1 MLVRDRMSAPPVTV
15 DVNSSVREAREVM
28 RHFDIRRV
36 PVLRRGHLAGILSWT
51 DLMRAAAPTA
61 TTTATGSRGEAP
73 GLLFKTRVHEIMT
86 PDPITIEP
94 DAPIERAALI
104 MRGQK
109 IGGLP
114 VIDEDGLCGII
125 TESDIFDAFVDLTEM
140 RQGGTRL
147 LVDVT
152 DKRTGLCDI
161 TTILER
167 AGVAL
172 ISIATYEQDSHHY
185 AILRTKGT
193 PALHLTDVLRDK
205 GYRVLHYDD
214 RWRDGTP
221 AFPPRTAPSGAVP
234 PS

>member
-1 MLVRDRMSAPPVTV
+1 MLVRDRMSAPPITV
-15 DVNSSVREAREVM
+15 DVNSSIREARAVM
-28 RHFDIRRV
+28 RHFDIRRM

-51 DLMRAAAPTA
+51 DLVRA
-61 TTTATGSRGEAP
+61 EASPASALSKWEVP
-73 GLLFKTRVHEIMT
+73 GLMLKARVHEVMT

-94 DAPIERAALI
+94 DAPIEYAALI

-114 VIDEDGLCGII
+114 VVDAGSLCGII
-125 TESDIFDAFVDLTEM
+125 TESDIFDAFVDLTGM
-140 RQGGTRL
+140 RHGGTRI

-152 DKRTGLCDI
+152 DKRASFCEVATLLEDTGVTLNS
-161 TTILER
+161 
-167 AGVAL
+167 V
-172 ISIATYEQDSHHY
+172 ATYEHDGHQL

-193 PALHLTDVLRDK
+193 SALHLAEVLRDK

-214 RWRDGTP
+214 RWRNGTP
-221 AFPPRTAPSGAVP
+221 AIPPRTAPSEAVP

>member
-1 MLVRDRMSAPPVTV
+1 MLVRDRMSAPPVTI
-15 DVNSSVREAREVM
+15 DVNSSVREARAVM
-28 RHFDIRRV
+28 RHFDIRRL
-36 PVLRRGHLAGILSWT
+36 PVLRRGHLVGILSWT
-51 DLMRAAAPTA
+51 DLMRAEASSAATA
-61 TTTATGSRGEAP
+61 PQWEVP
-73 GLLFKTRVHEIMT
+73 GLLFKAHVHEIMT

-114 VIDEDGLCGII
+114 VKDENGLCGII
-125 TESDIFDAFVDLTEM
+125 TESDIFDAFVDLTGM

-152 DKRTGLCDI
+152 DKRASLCDI
-161 TTILER
+161 TTILECS
-167 AGVAL
+167 GVML